1 MKTAVITGVAG
12 QDGSYLAQLLKEKG
26 YNVVGIIRR
35 NSTPQMQ
42 TQRLDECGMIH
53 HMTTVYGDVTDLPS
67 LLKIFSEYKPDEI
80 YHLAAQSH
88 VKISFDLP
96 SYTTDTIVFGT
107 LNVLEAAKA
116 CCPKAKIYLAGSSE
130 MFGNECDPD
139 GYRRETTKMIP
150 VSPYGCSKLYGFNLG
165 NVYRESYGMFICN
178 GILFNHE
185 SPRRGINF
193 VTNKVVH
200 GAIMIKNKRQKVLPL
215 GNLLATRDWGHAK
228 DYVQAMWLML
238 QQEKPDS
245 YVIATGETRS
255 VREMVDCVFNYAGL
269 DTKKYLFTDDKYC
282 RPEEL
287 HYLRG
292 DSSKAQRKLKW
303 QPKISFNEMME
314 EMVDYWSARLSNKTV
329 DLVEI

>member
-1 MKTAVITGVAG
+1 
-12 QDGSYLAQLLKEKG
+12 
-26 YNVVGIIRR
+26 
-35 NSTPQMQ
+35 
-42 TQRLDECGMIH
+42 
-53 HMTTVYGDVTDLPS
+53 
-67 LLKIFSEYKPDEI
+67 LKICNNRI
-80 YHLAAQSH
+80 YAR
-88 VKISFDLP
+88 KC
-96 SYTTDTIVFGT
+96 
-107 LNVLEAAKA
+107 E
-116 CCPKAKIYLAGSSE
+116 
-130 MFGNECDPD
+130 
-139 GYRRETTKMIP
+139 
-150 VSPYGCSKLYGFNLG
+150 
-165 NVYRESYGMFICN
+165 
-178 GILFNHE
+178 
-185 SPRRGINF
+185 
-193 VTNKVVH
+193 
-200 GAIMIKNKRQKVLPL
+200 IKNVDVFEKNDFLNDNHIQGEDQSKIKLGLSDKLVL
-215 GNLLATRDWGHAK
+215 GNLDSYRDWGHAK